1 MAQITAEAYNI
12 YSKQK
17 FKIKSWDSTGKLW
30 MHPSTYRPFS
40 VEQLGEMGIFFKDPE
55 IAQKLEERIQQRI
68 AAQEERIQQRIAAQ
82 EETEAQKAEEEAKIK
97 QAQVEAKML
106 NKAAAEFQF
115 ETYKQFLKKIAFADQ
130 KMVNKA
136 LFAVT
141 RNQRFNGLFYKVQ
154 SDKSFLEH
162 VSAQDMF
169 EVIEMFS

>member
-55 IAQKLEERIQQRI
+55 IAQKL
-68 AAQEERIQQRIAAQ
+68 EERIQQRIAAQ